1 MPEFKGKFTDFY
13 LKALK
18 AEVTKNPPPKEYDLR
33 EGHGFGIRVRKTGV
47 ITFFYLYHFDGKR
60 KFLNLGIYGLPPDVS
75 LFDAR
80 QKHAAAFS
88 QVRSGIDPLD
98 EKKAAAEERANI
110 AREADQKAEA
120 AAAAA
125 IHLEKYT
132 FDTLVT
138 DGVPENFVPT
148 TVEQLAG
155 VWFVNY
161 SKENHSERWQGSA
174 ISCIKV
180 HLLPN
185 IGQMEIAT
193 VRHKHAV
200 SLIQK
205 IASTVPGSAR
215 NTMKFARQMFKYA
228 CRQEWAEIQPFIEI
242 TESVPK
248 IAPKADERHLDDDEI
263 VKAWDEITKSSSSHE
278 VKRALKLILVT
289 AQRPGEVAQLH
300 RNQIKGRWWTIPSE
314 VAGKNEREHRVYL
327 TDTALELIGNGK
339 GYIFASESGKKGH
352 VSGNTLSQA
361 INRGYLTDEVV
372 KVVGNRKIKARKE
385 PYFGM
390 KPWSPHDLRRTA
402 RTNMARVGVL
412 DEVGEEVVNHIKP
425 GVVGVYNKYRYDKE
439 KKDALLKW
447 EGLLL
452 EILNNKPVTTEDTA
466 EVA

>member
-1 MPEFKGKFTDFY
+1 MPEFKGKFTDLY

-18 AEVTKNPPPKEYDLR
+18 VEVNKNPPPKEYDLR
-33 EGHGFGIRVRKTGV
+33 EGHGFGIRVRKTGA
-47 ITFFYLYHFDGKR
+47 ITFFYIYHFEGKR
-60 KFLNLGIYGLPPDVS
+60 KFLNLGIYGLPPDAS
-75 LFDAR
+75 LSEAR
-80 QKHAAAFS
+80 QRHSAAFS

-110 AREADQKAEA
+110 AREADQKAET

-125 IHLEKYT
+125 IQLEKFT

-180 HLLPN
+180 HLLPS
-185 IGQMEIAT
+185 IGQMEITT

-228 CRQEWAEIQPFIEI
+228 CRQEWAEIQPFTEI

-248 IAPKADERHLDDDEI
+248 IAPKADERHLDDEEI
-263 VKAWDEITKSSSSHE
+263 VKAWAEISNSSSSHE
-278 VKRALKLILVT
+278 VRRALKLILVT

-300 RNQIKGRWWTIPSE
+300 RDQIKGRWWTIPSE
-314 VAGKNEREHRVYL
+314 VARKNEREHRVYL
-327 TDTALELIGNGK
+327 TDTALDLIGNGK
-339 GYIFASESGKKGH
+339 GYIFPSDSGKRGH
-352 VSGNTLSQA
+352 VSVNTLSQA
-361 INRGYLTDEVV
+361 INRGYLTDEVE
-372 KVVGNRKIKARKE
+372 KVVGNRKIMARKE

-402 RTNMARVGVL
+402 RTNMARVGVS
-412 DEVGEEVVNHIKP
+412 DEVGEEVVNHVKP
-425 GVVGVYNKYRYDKE
+425 GVVGVYNKYRYDNE
-439 KKDALLKW
+439 KKDALIKW
-447 EGLLL
+447 ETLLL
-452 EILNNKPVTTEDTA
+452 EILKAKPVTIEDVA

>member
-1 MPEFKGKFTDFY
+1 MPEFKGKFTDLY

-18 AEVTKNPPPKEYDLR
+18 VEINKTPPPKEYDLR

-47 ITFFYLYHFDGKR
+47 ITFFYIYHFDGGR
-60 KFLNLGIYGLPPDVS
+60 KFLNLGAYGLPPDVS
-75 LFDAR
+75 LSEAR

-88 QVRSGIDPLD
+88 LVRSGIDPLD
-98 EKKAAAEERANI
+98 QKKAAVEEKASM
-110 AREADQKAEA
+110 AREAAQKAEVA
-120 AAAAA
+120 AAAAT
-125 IHLEKYT
+125 HLEKYN

-174 ISCIKV
+174 VSCIKV
-180 HLLPN
+180 HILPN
-185 IGQMEIAT
+185 IGQMEISA

-200 SLIQK
+200 SLIRK

-263 VKAWDEITKSSSSHE
+263 VKAWDEIGKSSSSYE

-300 RNQIKGRWWTIPSE
+300 RDQIKGRWWTIPSE

-327 TDTALELIGNGK
+327 TDTALELIGDGK
-339 GYIFASESGKKGH
+339 GYIFPSESGKRGH

-402 RTNMARVGVL
+402 RTNMARVGIS

-452 EILNNKPVTTEDTA
+452 EILENKPASTEDIA

>member
-1 MPEFKGKFTDFY
+1 MLEFKGKLTDLY

-18 AEVTKNPPPKEYDLR
+18 VEITKNPPPKEYDLR
-33 EGHGFGIRVRKTGV
+33 EGHGFGIRIRKTGI
-47 ITFFYLYHFDGKR
+47 ITFFYLYHFNRKR
-60 KFLNLGIYGLPPDVS
+60 KFLNLGIYGLPPDVPLS
-75 LFDAR
+75 KAR
-80 QKHAAAFS
+80 QKYADAFS

-98 EKKAAAEERANI
+98 LKKAAVEEKANI
-110 AREADQKAEA
+110 AREAAQKAEA
-120 AAAAA
+120 AVAATT
-125 IHLEKYT
+125 HLEKYT
-132 FDTLVT
+132 FETLVK

-161 SKENHSERWQGSA
+161 SKENHSERWQESA
-174 ISCIKV
+174 VSCIRV
-180 HLLPN
+180 HILPG
-185 IGQMEIAT
+185 IGQMEIAA

-200 SLIQK
+200 TLIQK
-205 IASTVPGSAR
+205 IAATVPGSAR

-228 CRQEWAEIQPFIEI
+228 CRQEWAEIQPFTEI

-263 VKAWDEITKSSSSHE
+263 VKAWDEIGRSSCCAE

-289 AQRPGEVAQLH
+289 AQRPGEVAQIH
-300 RNQIKGRWWTIPSE
+300 RDQIKGRWWTIPSE

-339 GYIFASESGKKGH
+339 DYIFASGKGKRGYL
-352 VSGNTLSQA
+352 SENSLSQA
-361 INRGYLTDEVV
+361 INRGYLSDEVV
-372 KVVGNRKIKARKE
+372 KLVGNRKIKARKDR
-385 PYFGM
+385 YFGM

-412 DEVGEEVVNHIKP
+412 DEVGEEVVNHTKP
-425 GVVGVYNKYRYDKE
+425 GVVGVYNKYRYDNE

-452 EILNNKPVTTEDTA
+452 EILKNEPVA
-466 EVA
+466 E

>member
-1 MPEFKGKFTDFY
+1 MKQFSDRYISSLKPRDKKYTVRENRGFAIQILPSGSKTFMYIFELNKQKGYF
-13 LKALK
+13 
-18 AEVTKNPPPKEYDLR
+18 
-33 EGHGFGIRVRKTGV
+33 H
-47 ITFFYLYHFDGKR
+47 
-60 KFLNLGIYGLPPDVS
+60 LGTYPSTS
-75 LFDAR
+75 LADAR
-80 QKHAAAFS
+80 IAYNDAYNLVK
-88 QVRSGIDPLD
+88 RGIDPRD
-98 EKKAAAEERANI
+98 EKKAAAEEKEKAAI
-110 AREADQKAEA
+110 AAAREAEA
-120 AAAAA
+120 LTAATT
-125 IHLEKYT
+125 HLEKYT
-132 FDTLVT
+132 FEALIKDR
-138 DGVPENFVPT
+138 VPENFVPT

-174 ISCIKV
+174 LSCIRV
-180 HLLPN
+180 HILPN
-185 IGQMEIAT
+185 IGTMEISA

-242 TESVPK
+242 TEAVPK

-263 VKAWDEITKSSSSHE
+263 VKAWYEIGKSSSCAE

-327 TDTALELIGNGK
+327 TDTALELIGNVK
-339 GYIFASESGKKGH
+339 GYIFASDKSKQGYLSENS
-352 VSGNTLSQA
+352 LSQA
-361 INRGYLTDEVV
+361 INRGYLSDDAV
-372 KVVGNRKIKARKE
+372 KMVGNRKIKARKDR
-385 PYFGM
+385 YFGM

-402 RTNMARVGVL
+402 RTNMARVGVS

-425 GVVGVYNKYRYDKE
+425 GVVGVYNKYRYDNE

-447 EGLLL
+447 EVLLL
-452 EILNNKPVTTEDTA
+452 EILKSTA
-466 EVA
+466 ETLDILK

>member
-18 AEVTKNPPPKEYDLR
+18 VEVTKNPPPKEYDLR
-33 EGHGFGIRVRKTGV
+33 EGHGFGIRVRKTGI
-47 ITFFYLYHFDGKR
+47 ITFFYIYHFDGKR
-60 KFLNLGIYGLPPDVS
+60 KFLNLGIYGLPPDVPLS
-75 LFDAR
+75 DAR

-98 EKKAAAEERANI
+98 QEKVAAEEKANM
-110 AREADQKAEA
+110 ARESAQKAEA
-120 AAAAA
+120 AAYAATQ
-125 IHLEKYT
+125 LEKYS
-132 FDTLVT
+132 FEALLK
-138 DGVPENFVPT
+138 DGVPKDFVPT

-155 VWFVNY
+155 VWFVKY

-174 ISCIKV
+174 VSCIKL
-180 HLLPN
+180 HILPG
-185 IGQMEIAT
+185 IGHMEIAA

-200 SLIQK
+200 SLIQA

-248 IAPKADERHLDDDEI
+248 IAPKADERHLDDDEV
-263 VKAWDEITKSSSSHE
+263 VKAWDEISNSSSSHE

-300 RNQIKGRWWTIPSE
+300 RDQIKGRWWTIPSE

-339 GYIFASESGKKGH
+339 GYIFPSESGKRGH

-402 RTNMARVGVL
+402 RTNMARVGVS

-425 GVVGVYNKYRYDKE
+425 GVVGVYNKYRYDNE
-439 KKDALLKW
+439 KKEALLKW

-452 EILNNKPVTTEDTA
+452 EILKNKPAIGASE
-466 EVA
+466 

>member
-1 MPEFKGKFTDFY
+1 MGKQFTE
-13 LKALK
+13 KAIAAAK
-18 AEVTKNPPPKEYDLR
+18 PKSSRYYLR
-33 EGHGFGIRVRKTGV
+33 EGRGFALQILPSGAKAFV
-47 ITFFYLYHFDGKR
+47 YLFE
-60 KFLNLGIYGLPPDVS
+60 LNKSKGYVLLGHYPDCS
-75 LFDAR
+75 LADAR
-80 QKHAAAFS
+80 IAYNDAYKLVKKGVDPRDQKKAVAE
-88 QVRSGIDPLD
+88 
-98 EKKAAAEERANI
+98 EKAKAAAEAAQEV
-110 AREADQKAEA
+110 EA

-125 IHLEKYT
+125 THLEKYT
-132 FDTLVT
+132 FDTLVA

-174 ISCIKV
+174 VSCIKV
-180 HLLPN
+180 HILPN
-185 IGQMEIAT
+185 IGQMEIAA

-248 IAPKADERHLDDDEI
+248 IAPKADERHLDDDEV
-263 VKAWDEITKSSSSHE
+263 VKAWDEISKASSSRE
-278 VKRALKLILVT
+278 IKRALKLILVT
-289 AQRPGEVAQLH
+289 AQRPGEVAQMH
-300 RNQIKGRWWTIPSE
+300 RDQIKGRWWTIPAE

-327 TDTALELIGNGK
+327 TDTALKLIGDSK
-339 GYIFASESGKKGH
+339 GYIFPSGRGKRGH
-352 VSGNTLSQA
+352 ISQNALSQA
-361 INRGYLTDEVV
+361 INRGYLSDEVV
-372 KVVGNRKIKARKE
+372 KVVGNRNIKARKE

-425 GVVGVYNKYRYDKE
+425 GVVGVYNKYRYDNE
-439 KKDALLKW
+439 KKEALLKW
-447 EGLLL
+447 ESLLIQ
-452 EILNNKPVTTEDTA
+452 ILNAKSVTESITVVE
-466 EVA
+466 